1 MRLEGNPI
9 HVLAVGGGV
18 PELGASVETAD
29 DLLGALARLA
39 DGGVDVVLLSL
50 ELPDGRGAG
59 VVRAVLERAPEV
71 PVIALADGDEADR
84 AYEAGATDVLPL
96 EDGRELLTRSIRYAV
111 SLHRMRAELQR
122 LHALLAEA
130 NGDAAGRPEP
140 T

>member
-18 PELGASVETAD
+18 PELGGSVETAE

-50 ELPDGRGAG
+50 ELPDGRGAD

-71 PVIALADGDEADR
+71 PVIALGDEGEADR
-84 AYEAGATDVLPL
+84 ALEAGATDVLPW
-96 EDGRELLTRSIRYAV
+96 DSVGELLARAVRYAV
-111 SLHRMRAELQR
+111 SLHRMRDEVER
-122 LHALLAEA
+122 LEALLAKADPEKP
-130 NGDAAGRPEP
+130 GRPEP
-140 T
+140 S